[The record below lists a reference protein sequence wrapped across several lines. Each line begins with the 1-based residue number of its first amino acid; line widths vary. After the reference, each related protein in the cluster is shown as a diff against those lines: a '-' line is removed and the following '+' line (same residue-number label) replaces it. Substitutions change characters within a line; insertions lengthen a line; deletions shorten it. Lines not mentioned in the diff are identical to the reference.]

1 MSDAGRARGSSLM
14 FENVRQALQILA
26 MHKLRS
32 SLLILGVAIGVASI
46 LAVVAILLGLSEKI
60 DDDFAAADQPYI
72 SVTRYDVLAEGRG
85 ADRVRNRPQLSPE
98 ETADLR
104 EKSRLSSWVDYR
116 VNSESGRLFQ
126 LTAGSRKTQPLSMV
140 GTSEAFPNMHPFDI
154 EHGRFFT
161 RQEVE
166 RRRPVIVLA
175 WGPSEALFPNVDP
188 VGRTVRAGEREY
200 TVVGTMAR
208 RRTLIGAMGDA
219 FAIIPHTTYHRD
231 LYGEG
236 DEGQIVVTPA
246 PNVSL
251 DQATEEIIAL
261 LRGIRHD
268 RPGAESSFEVL
279 SSEAFSETLGRV
291 TGAVGLVLVIISSI
305 GLLVGGI
312 GVMNIM
318 LVSVTQRT
326 HEVGIRMAIGARRRD
341 VLTQFLVESATLTG
355 IGGVAGIAVGLGIAY
370 VVTEALRFPFKTSPL
385 WIAIAVL
392 FSAGIGILF
401 GLYPAN
407 RAARMDPIE
416 ALRSE

>member
-1 MSDAGRARGSSLM
+1 MSEPRRATSASLLL
-14 FENVRQALQILA
+14 ENVRQALQILA

-60 DDDFAAADQPYI
+60 DNDFAAADQPYI
-72 SVTRYDVLAEGRG
+72 SITRYDVLSEGRG
-85 ADRVRNRPQLSPE
+85 AERVRHRPQLTPA
-98 ETADLR
+98 ETNELR
-104 EKSRLSSWVDYR
+104 AMSRLTSWVDYR
-116 VNSESGRLFQ
+116 VNNESGRLFL
-126 LTAGSRKTQPLSMV
+126 LTAGSRRTQPLSMV
-140 GTSEAFPNMHPFDI
+140 GTSEAFPNMHPFEI

-175 WGPSEALFPNVDP
+175 WGPAEALFPNVDP

-200 TVVGTMAR
+200 TVIGTMAR

-231 LYGEG
+231 LYADG
-236 DEGQIVVTPA
+236 DEGQIVVSPA
-246 PNVSL
+246 PGVTL
-251 DQATEEIIAL
+251 DATTEEVTAI
-261 LRGIRHD
+261 LRVVRRD
-268 RPGAESSFEVL
+268 RVGAESSFEVL

-291 TGAVGLVLVIISSI
+291 TGAVGLVLIIISSI

-326 HEVGIRMAIGARRRD
+326 HEVGIRIALGARRKD

-355 IGGVAGIAVGLGIAY
+355 IGGIVGITIGLGIAY
-370 VVTEALRFPFKTSPL
+370 AVTHALRFPFRTSPL
-385 WIAIAVL
+385 WIVIAVL